1 MVVAAAIGANNLAVK
16 VEVAR
21 FVVHRKADVMTA
33 AAAPVESSLGEIAQ
47 VTPRNCARRIAGPVV
62 GIVVIVVVDVVEE
75 YLGHGHC
82 CEKMPRAP

>member
-1 MVVAAAIGANNLAVK
+1 MEVVAAIGANNLAVQ

-33 AAAPVESSLGEIAQ
+33 AAAAPVESSLGEIAQ
-47 VTPRNCARRIAGPVV
+47 VTSRNCARRIAGPVV

-75 YLGHGHC
+75 YLC